1 MEYISYGKECII
13 SILLLLVMSHVILDL
28 LPLIYRRLSRAFV
41 SVPNDFNSRVTLI
54 TLILTACFLL
64 S

>member
-13 SILLLLVMSHVILDL
+13 SILLLLVTSHVILDL
-28 LPLIYRRLSRAFV
+28 LPLLYRRLSRAFV
-41 SVPNDFNSRVTLI
+41 SVPNDLNSRITLI